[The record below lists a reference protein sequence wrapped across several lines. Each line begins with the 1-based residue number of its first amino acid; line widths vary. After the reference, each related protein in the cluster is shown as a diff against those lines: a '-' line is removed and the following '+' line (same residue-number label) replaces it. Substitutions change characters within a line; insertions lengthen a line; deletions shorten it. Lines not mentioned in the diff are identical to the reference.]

1 MGGITQATTVSES
14 GVPSGRK
21 GSCLPARPKCSP
33 TTVTEYASPSP
44 TLYPAALRRVS
55 VIPLLLMLEREGC
68 LMRTRVD
75 PRRPLTEIEG
85 SNGIKCSLPSI
96 SMVTD
101 CWLRRWI
108 IAALPLAE
116 NSRVRSTHRFVTCS
130 PLRTPGFSAE
140 PNAASCPPKPS
151 TIFLMAALINLGV
164 VWPGGMLPLSPFSM
178 LSRITTLPCS
188 RSSEDNMCGPA
199 VRLVELEEANWSRSE
214 LVLIPQSF
222 ARTLPALVVIVGVGR
237 CASVVG
243 GGEAGGDGRRRMSS
257 RFSGRSTTLL
267 SQSSV

>member
-1 MGGITQATTVSES
+1 MGGMTHATIVSER

-21 GSCLPARPKCSP
+21 GSCFPARPKCSP
-33 TTVTEYASPSP
+33 TTITEYASPCP

-85 SNGIKCSLPSI
+85 SRGTKCSLPSI

-101 CWLRRWI
+101 CWLRRLI

-116 NSRVRSTHRFVTCS
+116 NSKVRSTHRFVTCI
-130 PLRTPGFSAE
+130 PLRIPGFSAE
-140 PNAASCPPKPS
+140 PNASSCPPRPS
-151 TIFLMAALINLGV
+151 TIFLIAALISFGA
-164 VWPGGMLPLSPFSM
+164 VWPVGMLPLSPFSM

-199 VRLVELEEANWSRSE
+199 VRLAELQEANLPRTE
-214 LVLIPQSF
+214 LVLMPQSF
-222 ARTLPALVVIVGVGR
+222 ARTLPTLVAIVGVGR
-237 CASVVG
+237 
-243 GGEAGGDGRRRMSS
+243 
-257 RFSGRSTTLL
+257 
-267 SQSSV
+267 